1 MQGFLYAFQDP
12 RQMFKLLLN
21 WLHFLGLDTL
31 YHEGH
36 HQLGLLGTQTFHS
49 WLNIIHPE
57 VINIDD
63 YDVLLKTTPDPDEV
77 LRPFIL
83 SIFNQAFVV
92 FSEPF
97 RTQIVLLWLRY
108 EAQTKKATA
117 KEIKVTNPI
126 ILYLV
131 FFFCRKL
138 QCNVWAKKVKFM
150 ESALFV
156 YMYLKGKIFFFQIF
170 FSRTDCTDLY
180 GSNLTK
186 IR

>member
-117 KEIKVTNPI
+117 KEIKVNMI
-126 ILYLV
+126 ILQTYKIKTRQMTLV
-131 FFFCRKL
+131 KSNFMK
-138 QCNVWAKKVKFM
+138 WKISKKKKKCEMQTQQKWF
-150 ESALFV
+150 
-156 YMYLKGKIFFFQIF
+156 YI
-170 FSRTDCTDLY
+170 
-180 GSNLTK
+180 
-186 IR
+186 

>member
-1 MQGFLYAFQDP
+1 MPRESRLIIFPSSIHYLHSEDSDEEEEDEQDEAPDDLDRQVQFQHVQGFLYAFQDP

-117 KEIKVTNPI
+117 KEIKVNIYKPNNEITDTHKKQ
-126 ILYLV
+126 
-131 FFFCRKL
+131 F
-138 QCNVWAKKVKFM
+138 AK
-150 ESALFV
+150 
-156 YMYLKGKIFFFQIF
+156 
-170 FSRTDCTDLY
+170 
-180 GSNLTK
+180 
-186 IR
+186 

>member
-1 MQGFLYAFQDP
+1 MPRESRLIIFSLFYPLHSEDSDEEEDEEDEAPDDLDRQVQFQHVQGFLYAFQDP

-97 RTQIVLLWLRY
+97 RTQIVLLWLKY

-117 KEIKVTNPI
+117 KEIKVNTYNNI
-126 ILYLV
+126 TDTRNKNSSNDTK
-131 FFFCRKL
+131 FKL
-138 QCNVWAKKVKFM
+138 
-150 ESALFV
+150 
-156 YMYLKGKIFFFQIF
+156 
-170 FSRTDCTDLY
+170 
-180 GSNLTK
+180 
-186 IR
+186 